1 MGMELVEIPAEST
14 GHEEIA
20 EPIAEGDK
28 MAQLVEA
35 CLLLAQSTQQLTDVV
50 AATIA
55 AGEER

>member
-1 MGMELVEIPAEST
+1 MELAEIPTENT
-14 GHEEIA
+14 GHAKLA
-20 EPIAEGDK
+20 EPAAEGDK